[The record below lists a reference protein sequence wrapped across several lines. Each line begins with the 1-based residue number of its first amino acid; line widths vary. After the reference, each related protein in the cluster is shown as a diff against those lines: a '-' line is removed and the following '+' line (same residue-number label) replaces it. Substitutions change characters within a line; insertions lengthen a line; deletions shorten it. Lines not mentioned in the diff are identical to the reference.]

1 MASGLSIYQKQ
12 NVAGAIQQLESAYR
26 LIDLALT
33 ADAVDELDDAELL
46 SNSNKEIDQLIHK
59 LKDSVE

>member
-1 MASGLSIYQKQ
+1 MASSLSIYQKQ
-12 NVAGAIQQLESAYR
+12 NVTGAIQQLESAHR

-59 LKDSVE
+59 LKDLVE